1 MIYLLQAAEERYSR
15 EVLTHAE
22 SIKSIEM
29 LKQQLSTAQAKA
41 RDNLAATETAQVK
54 LATSENSWKQQK
66 QTLDQEIV
74 DLNTR
79 CVCSFL
85 PPNQSA
91 LIVIVRCKDLSSQ
104 NSILHQHLESVSS
117 QAARIQQA
125 ADSSATITIGEGETS
140 DDVETKLSELRAV
153 VAYLRKEKEI
163 VDLQLELSK
172 QENVRLKSQIDHLS
186 QSLDETR
193 ATLSEVNNYLL
204 SISA

>member
-1 MIYLLQAAEERYSR
+1 
-15 EVLTHAE
+15 
-22 SIKSIEM
+22 M

-85 PPNQSA
+85 SPNQSA

-104 NSILHQHLESVSS
+104 NLILHQHLESVSS

-193 ATLSEVNNYLL
+193 ATLSEVNTYLL